1 MTEGTEVRE
10 TSRWATPV
18 LLAIFGYYMFMW
30 WIPAIGH
37 RILLADD
44 YYGMARSPYFDIEKA
59 NCDHYDYQRVEG
71 NFLFIYPYEA
81 IIS

>member
-18 LLAIFGYYMFMW
+18 LLAIFGFYMFMW
-30 WIPAIGH
+30 GIPAIGH

-44 YYGMARSPYFDIEKA
+44 YYGMARSPYFD
-59 NCDHYDYQRVEG
+59 YQSQHSP
-71 NFLFIYPYEA
+71 FLVLLYNPSDGRHEE
-81 IIS
+81 